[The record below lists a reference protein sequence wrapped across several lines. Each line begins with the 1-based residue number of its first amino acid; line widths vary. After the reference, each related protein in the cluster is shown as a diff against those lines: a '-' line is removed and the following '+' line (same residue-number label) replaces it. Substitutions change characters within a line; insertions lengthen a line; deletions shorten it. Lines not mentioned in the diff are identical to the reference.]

1 MVFGWEDKRGVRM
14 GRFLGVIMMVIV
26 MPASARW

>member
-1 MVFGWEDKRGVRM
+1 MLFGWEDRRELRM

-26 MPASARW
+26 MPARAR